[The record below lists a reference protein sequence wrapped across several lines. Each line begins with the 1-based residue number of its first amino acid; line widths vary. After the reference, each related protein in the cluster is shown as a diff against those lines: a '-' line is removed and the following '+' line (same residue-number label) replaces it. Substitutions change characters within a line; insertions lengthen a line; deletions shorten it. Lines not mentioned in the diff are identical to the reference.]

1 MCDKKEYITHI
12 RNLKHALSHGLVLKK
27 IHKVIKFNQKASLK
41 SYTNMNTELR
51 KKQKKM
57 FEKDFF

>member
-41 SYTNMNTELR
+41 SYTNMNTELEKS
-51 KKQKKM
+51 KKKNV
-57 FEKDFF
+57 

>member
-51 KKQKKM
+51 KKQKKNV
-57 FEKDFF
+57 